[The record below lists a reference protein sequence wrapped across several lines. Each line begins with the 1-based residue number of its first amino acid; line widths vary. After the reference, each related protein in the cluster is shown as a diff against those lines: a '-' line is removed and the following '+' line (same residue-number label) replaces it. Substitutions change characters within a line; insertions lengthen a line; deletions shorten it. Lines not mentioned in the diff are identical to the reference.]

1 MNKCPGPVIRSP
13 TPRLLLVQSLT
24 HVGLVF
30 HGKDGFTYILFN
42 DLRSHFLVFAVASWK
57 RFQSSY
63 LNYNCI
69 HCFYSRKVKSSSVA
83 RILPYHHGSFI
94 STSLCLY
101 QFHVVC

>member
-1 MNKCPGPVIRSP
+1 MNKCLSPVILSP

-57 RFQSSY
+57 GFSHLS
-63 LNYNCI
+63 
-69 HCFYSRKVKSSSVA
+69 
-83 RILPYHHGSFI
+83 
-94 STSLCLY
+94 
-101 QFHVVC
+101 